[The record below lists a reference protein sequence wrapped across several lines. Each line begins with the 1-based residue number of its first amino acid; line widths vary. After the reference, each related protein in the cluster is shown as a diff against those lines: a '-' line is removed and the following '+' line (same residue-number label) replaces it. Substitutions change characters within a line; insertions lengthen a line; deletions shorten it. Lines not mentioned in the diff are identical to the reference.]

1 VIFYG
6 WRVVAAAFAI
16 LFTAYGAQ
24 YCFGVFFA
32 ALLDEFGW
40 SRAGLSGVFSVYA
53 FAYCLAGFPAGHLT
67 DRWGPRAVITAGAVL
82 LGAGLTGM
90 ALVRHLWQPY
100 LIYGVIGGLG
110 MGTAYVPCHS
120 TVLKWFARRRGLA
133 VGTASTGASLG
144 TFALPLVA
152 HHAVAGF
159 GWRPAYVIFGVAVFV
174 TLTVAA
180 TIMRRDP
187 RSIGLSPDGD
197 DGTTTAPDGRS
208 GPAWTLGRAMRT
220 PAFWL
225 IGGAFTATW
234 LAVFIPP
241 VHLVPF
247 ARDLGY
253 DAGTGAWLV
262 SAVGAGAVAGR
273 LIMGAVSDRIGR
285 RLTIVGAMT
294 LQALAF
300 MGFAT
305 TRDLPA
311 LAATALAFGFS
322 YGAVSA
328 LFAAIVGD
336 LFGPD
341 QAGSLVGFLFAL
353 SGSLAAWG
361 PMVAGLVFD
370 ATGGYALV
378 FYAAAAA
385 NVLAAVLVTLASTPQ
400 SQVKC

>member
-1 VIFYG
+1 MIFYG

-24 YCFGVFFA
+24 YCFGIFFA
-32 ALLDEFGW
+32 ALLDEFRW

-53 FAYCLAGFPAGHLT
+53 FAYCLTGFPAGHLT

-82 LGAGLTGM
+82 LGAGLAGM
-90 ALVRHLWQPY
+90 ALVRHLWEPY
-100 LIYGVIGGLG
+100 VVYGIVGGLG

-120 TVLKWFARRRGLA
+120 TVVKWFARRRGLA
-133 VGTASTGASLG
+133 VGAASTGASLG
-144 TFALPLVA
+144 TFALPLIA
-152 HHAVAGF
+152 HRAVGAF
-159 GWRPAYVIFGVAVFV
+159 GWRAAYVILGVGVFA
-174 TLTVAA
+174 TLALAA
-180 TIMRRDP
+180 TVMRRDP

-197 DGTTTAPDGRS
+197 DGMTTASDAAS
-208 GPAWTLGRAMRT
+208 PAPWTLQRAISV

-234 LAVFIPP
+234 LAVFVPL

-262 SAVGAGAVAGR
+262 SAVGGGAVAGR
-273 LIMGAVSDRIGR
+273 LLMGAVSDRIGR
-285 RLTIVGAMT
+285 RLTIVAAMT

-300 MGFAT
+300 GGFAT
-305 TRDLPA
+305 VRDLPA
-311 LAATALAFGFS
+311 LAGTAVAFGFS

-336 LFGPD
+336 LFGPER
-341 QAGSLVGFLFAL
+341 AGSLVGFLFAFA
-353 SGSLAAWG
+353 GSLAAWG
-361 PMVAGLVFD
+361 PLVAGLVFD
-370 ATGGYALV
+370 STGGYALV
-378 FYAAAAA
+378 FHGAAAA
-385 NVLAAVLVTLASTPQ
+385 NILGAVLVSLASTPR
-400 SQVKC
+400 S

>member
-1 VIFYG
+1 MIFYG

-24 YCFGVFFA
+24 YCFGIFFA
-32 ALLDEFGW
+32 ALLDEFRW

-53 FAYCLAGFPAGHLT
+53 FAYCLTGFPAGHLT

-82 LGAGLTGM
+82 LGAGLAGM
-90 ALVRHLWQPY
+90 ALVRHLWEPY
-100 LIYGVIGGLG
+100 VVYGIVGGLG

-120 TVLKWFARRRGLA
+120 TVVKWFARRRGLA
-133 VGTASTGASLG
+133 VGAASTGASLG
-144 TFALPLVA
+144 TFALPLIA
-152 HHAVAGF
+152 HRAVAAF
-159 GWRPAYVIFGVAVFV
+159 GWRAAYVILGVGVFA
-174 TLTVAA
+174 TLALAA
-180 TIMRRDP
+180 TVMRRDP

-197 DGTTTAPDGRS
+197 DGMTTASDAAS
-208 GPAWTLGRAMRT
+208 PAPWTLQRAISV

-234 LAVFIPP
+234 LAVFVPL

-262 SAVGAGAVAGR
+262 SAVGGGAVAGR
-273 LIMGAVSDRIGR
+273 LLMGAVSDRIGR
-285 RLTIVGAMT
+285 RLTIVAAMT

-300 MGFAT
+300 GGFAT
-305 TRDLPA
+305 VRDLPA
-311 LAATALAFGFS
+311 LAGTAVAFGFS

-336 LFGPD
+336 LFGPER
-341 QAGSLVGFLFAL
+341 AGSLVGFLFAL
-353 SGSLAAWG
+353 AGSLAAWG
-361 PMVAGLVFD
+361 PLVAGLVFD
-370 ATGGYALV
+370 STGGYALV
-378 FYAAAAA
+378 FHGAAAA
-385 NVLAAVLVTLASTPQ
+385 NILGAVLVSLASTPR
-400 SQVKC
+400 S

>member
-24 YCFGVFFA
+24 YCFGIFFA
-32 ALLDEFGW
+32 ALLDEFRW
-40 SRAGLSGVFSVYA
+40 SRAGLSGVFSAYA
-53 FAYCLAGFPAGHLT
+53 FAYCLTGFPAGHLT

-90 ALVRHLWQPY
+90 AAVRHLWEPY
-100 LIYGVIGGLG
+100 VVYGIIGGLG

-120 TVLKWFARRRGLA
+120 TVVKWFERRRGLA
-133 VGTASTGASLG
+133 VGAASTGASLG
-144 TFALPLVA
+144 TFALPLIA
-152 HHAVAGF
+152 HRAVAAF
-159 GWRPAYVIFGVAVFV
+159 GWRAAYVILGVGVFA
-174 TLTVAA
+174 TLAVAA
-180 TIMRRDP
+180 TVMRRDP

-197 DGTTTAPDGRS
+197 AEITTASDAPS
-208 GPAWTLGRAMRT
+208 PAPWTLQRAMRV

-234 LAVFIPP
+234 LAVFVPL

-253 DAGTGAWLV
+253 DAGTGAWLL
-262 SAVGAGAVAGR
+262 SAVGGGAVAGR
-273 LIMGAVSDRIGR
+273 LLMGAVSDRIGR

-294 LQALAF
+294 LQAVAF
-300 MGFAT
+300 GGFAT
-305 TRDLPA
+305 VRDLPA
-311 LAATALAFGFS
+311 LAGTAVAFGFS
-322 YGAVSA
+322 YGAISA

-336 LFGPD
+336 LFGPER
-341 QAGSLVGFLFAL
+341 AGSLVGFLFAL
-353 SGSLAAWG
+353 AGSLAAWG
-361 PMVAGLVFD
+361 PLVAGLVFD

-378 FYAAAAA
+378 FHAAAAA
-385 NVLAAVLVTLASTPQ
+385 NIVAAVLVSLASAPR
-400 SQVKC
+400 S

>member
-1 VIFYG
+1 MIFYG

-24 YCFGVFFA
+24 YCFGIFFA
-32 ALLDEFGW
+32 ALLDEFRW

-53 FAYCLAGFPAGHLT
+53 FAYCLTGFPAGHLT

-82 LGAGLTGM
+82 LGAGLAGM
-90 ALVRHLWQPY
+90 ALVRHLWEPY
-100 LIYGVIGGLG
+100 VVYGIVGGLG

-120 TVLKWFARRRGLA
+120 TVVKWFARRRGLA
-133 VGTASTGASLG
+133 VGAASTGASLG
-144 TFALPLVA
+144 TFALPLIA
-152 HHAVAGF
+152 HRAVAAF
-159 GWRPAYVIFGVAVFV
+159 GWRAAYVILGVGVFA
-174 TLTVAA
+174 TLALAA
-180 TIMRRDP
+180 TVMRRDP

-197 DGTTTAPDGRS
+197 DGMTTASDAAS
-208 GPAWTLGRAMRT
+208 PAPWTLQRAMRV

-234 LAVFIPP
+234 LAVFVPL

-262 SAVGAGAVAGR
+262 SAVGGGAVAGR
-273 LIMGAVSDRIGR
+273 LLMGAVSDRIGR
-285 RLTIVGAMT
+285 RLTIVAAMT

-300 MGFAT
+300 GGFAT
-305 TRDLPA
+305 VRDLPA
-311 LAATALAFGFS
+311 LAGTAVAFGFS

-336 LFGPD
+336 LFGPER
-341 QAGSLVGFLFAL
+341 AGSLVGFLFAL
-353 SGSLAAWG
+353 AGSLAAWG
-361 PMVAGLVFD
+361 PLVAGLVFD
-370 ATGGYALV
+370 STGGYALV
-378 FYAAAAA
+378 FHGAAAA
-385 NVLAAVLVTLASTPQ
+385 NILGAVLVSLASTPR
-400 SQVKC
+400 S

>member
-24 YCFGVFFA
+24 YCFGIFFA
-32 ALLDEFGW
+32 ALLDEFRW

-53 FAYCLAGFPAGHLT
+53 FAYCLTGFPAGHLT

-82 LGAGLTGM
+82 LGAGLAGM
-90 ALVRHLWQPY
+90 ALVRHLWEPY
-100 LIYGVIGGLG
+100 VVYGIVGGLG

-120 TVLKWFARRRGLA
+120 TVVKWFARRRGLA
-133 VGTASTGASLG
+133 VGAASTGASLG
-144 TFALPLVA
+144 TFALPLIA
-152 HHAVAGF
+152 HRAVAAF
-159 GWRPAYVIFGVAVFV
+159 GWRAAYVILGVGVFA
-174 TLTVAA
+174 TLALAA
-180 TIMRRDP
+180 TVMRRDP

-197 DGTTTAPDGRS
+197 DGMTTASDAAS
-208 GPAWTLGRAMRT
+208 PAPWTLQRAISV

-234 LAVFIPP
+234 LAVFVPL

-262 SAVGAGAVAGR
+262 SAVGGGAVAGR
-273 LIMGAVSDRIGR
+273 LLMGAVSDRIGR
-285 RLTIVGAMT
+285 RLTIVAAMT

-300 MGFAT
+300 GGFAT
-305 TRDLPA
+305 VRDLPA
-311 LAATALAFGFS
+311 LAGTAVAFGFS

-336 LFGPD
+336 LFGPER
-341 QAGSLVGFLFAL
+341 AGSLVGFLFAL
-353 SGSLAAWG
+353 AGSLAAWG
-361 PMVAGLVFD
+361 PLVAGLVFD
-370 ATGGYALV
+370 STGGYALV
-378 FYAAAAA
+378 FHGAAAA
-385 NVLAAVLVTLASTPQ
+385 NILAAVLVSLASTPR
-400 SQVKC
+400 S

>member
-1 VIFYG
+1 MIFYG

-24 YCFGVFFA
+24 YCFGIFFA
-32 ALLDEFGW
+32 ALLDEFRW

-53 FAYCLAGFPAGHLT
+53 FAYCLTGFPAGHLT

-82 LGAGLTGM
+82 LGAGLAGM
-90 ALVRHLWQPY
+90 ALVRHLWEPY
-100 LIYGVIGGLG
+100 VVYGIVGGLG

-120 TVLKWFARRRGLA
+120 TVVKWFARRRGLA
-133 VGTASTGASLG
+133 VGAASTGASLG
-144 TFALPLVA
+144 TFALPLIA
-152 HHAVAGF
+152 HRAVAAF
-159 GWRPAYVIFGVAVFV
+159 GWRAAYVILGVGVFA
-174 TLTVAA
+174 TLALAA
-180 TIMRRDP
+180 TVMRRDP

-197 DGTTTAPDGRS
+197 DGMTTASDAAS
-208 GPAWTLGRAMRT
+208 PAPWTLQRAMRV

-234 LAVFIPP
+234 LAVFVPL

-262 SAVGAGAVAGR
+262 SAVGGGAVAGR
-273 LIMGAVSDRIGR
+273 LLMGAVSDRIGR
-285 RLTIVGAMT
+285 RLTIVAAMT

-300 MGFAT
+300 GGFAT
-305 TRDLPA
+305 VRDLPA
-311 LAATALAFGFS
+311 LAGTAVAFGFS

-336 LFGPD
+336 LFGPER
-341 QAGSLVGFLFAL
+341 AGSLVGFLFAFA
-353 SGSLAAWG
+353 GSLAAWG
-361 PMVAGLVFD
+361 PLVAGLVFD

-378 FYAAAAA
+378 FHGAAAA
-385 NVLAAVLVTLASTPQ
+385 NILAAVLVSLASTPR
-400 SQVKC
+400 S